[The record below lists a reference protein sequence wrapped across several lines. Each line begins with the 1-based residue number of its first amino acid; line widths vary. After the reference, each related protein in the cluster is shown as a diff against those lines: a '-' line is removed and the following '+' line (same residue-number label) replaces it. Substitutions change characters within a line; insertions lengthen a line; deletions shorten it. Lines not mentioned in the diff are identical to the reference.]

1 MKKALLVVL
10 FLFPV
15 VAHAQ
20 DETGK
25 FPWILTMFGG
35 GASFCDEQGCFGPSG
50 YAFGASFGR
59 AMGDT
64 WSFELEGTY
73 AKTSEDLPARVDL
86 LTGTVFVPVLDR
98 TRVWGGG
105 TFLAKL
111 ARFGDRNNFFVAISL
126 IGGYEQQKEK
136 GPEGFFVAPTKD
148 IGIKGGVGGGG
159 GINLWFSET
168 WGLRPE
174 ARFYAIVGD
183 LSGMRYTVGLMK
195 QF

>member
-15 VAHAQ
+15 FAYAQ

-25 FPWILTMFGG
+25 YPWILTMFGG

-59 AMGDT
+59 AMGNT

-98 TRVWGGG
+98 TRVWGGA
-105 TFLAKL
+105 TFLAKVV
-111 ARFGDRNNFFVAISL
+111 RFGDRNNFFVAMSL
-126 IGGYEQQKEK
+126 IGAYEQQKEK

-159 GINLWFSET
+159 GINLWFSDS

>member
-126 IGGYEQQKEK
+126 IGAYEQQKEK
-136 GPEGFFVAPTKD
+136 GPEGFFVAPTRD

-159 GINLWFSET
+159 GLNLWFSET